1 MIIKMYYHLT
11 KKETSIKKKKRLFS
25 DFNMLRN
32 EAVSEINDLLEKWN
46 YEYDEMYGSPSSDL
60 DRYNRYICEK
70 QKPYVEKVN
79 NSQKGLKSIVR
90 LDIDPETCDIIGFDK
105 KDDERMIHFIS
116 DLSSLL

>member
-1 MIIKMYYHLT
+1 MIIKVHYQLT
-11 KKETSIKKKKRLFS
+11 KEEASKRRKKKLCS
-25 DFNMLRN
+25 NFNMLRN

-46 YEYDEMYGSPSSDL
+46 DEYKEMYGSASSDL

-79 NSQKGLKSIVR
+79 NSRKGLKSIVR

-105 KDDERMIHFIS
+105 EDDERMIYFTCE
-116 DLSSLL
+116 LL